1 MKALKIIET
10 LKDDYY
16 DCFERGLAEYNSW
29 KEFDEAIQEI
39 KTLQQEVK
47 QGQDNYNK
55 LWDMYSKLKKEDKEL
70 KALLPTDID
79 TANVWT
85 WKKKEAK

>member
-29 KEFDEAIQEI
+29 KEFDEAIEEI
-39 KTLQQEVK
+39 ETLQQELK
-47 QGQDNYNK
+47 QGQENYNK
-55 LWDMYSKLKKEDKEL
+55 LWDLYSELKKEKRSN
-70 KALLPTDID
+70 K
-79 TANVWT
+79 
-85 WKKKEAK
+85 